1 MKKAFTLVLIIITL
15 FVNQKQ
21 AYAGWPM
28 GKGRFLLGTSATIYA
43 AKDYWDIYG
52 KLHTNNSTA
61 FTSYTLGIFGSY
73 GLSRRTDFIFSV
85 PFSRQVSN
93 ESTDK
98 YHNGLGD
105 LLLGLSYNL
114 INYKYK
120 NFTSIY
126 VGAIVPMY
134 PKYDAQ
140 TLGLGLYGSEVKLM
154 NTGAY
159 TLTGKKGY
167 YNLEA
172 GYRQFYGSDAPWQF
186 TYLAALGLSLDK
198 YNHVSVDVSGVY
210 SHSADS
216 TANSAVI
223 LAGAARNYSYT
234 RTSVS
239 YGHTF
244 SRRVSVFVS
253 GFYTLTGVN
262 TGVGYGGSLQGLF
275 RF

>member
-1 MKKAFTLVLIIITL
+1 MKKVFTLILILTFL
-15 FVNQKQ
+15 ATQQQ

-28 GKGRFLLGTSATIYA
+28 GKQRFLLGTSATIYA

-52 KLHTNNSTA
+52 KLHTNSKTA
-61 FTSYTLGIFGSY
+61 FTSYTLGLFGSY

-93 ESTDK
+93 QSTTDK

-105 LLLGLSYNL
+105 LQLGLSYNL

-120 NFTSIY
+120 NYTSIY

-134 PKYDAQ
+134 DKYDAQ
-140 TLGLGLYGSEVKLM
+140 TLGLGMYGSEVKLM

-159 TLTGKKGY
+159 TLNSKKGY

-172 GYRQFYGSDAPWQF
+172 GYRQFFGSEAPWQF
-186 TYLAALGLSLDK
+186 TYLAAIGLSLDK
-198 YNHVSVDVSGVY
+198 ANHVSVDVSGVY
-210 SHSADS
+210 SHSSDS
-216 TANSAVI
+216 TANSAVV

-234 RTSVS
+234 RTSLT

-244 SRRVSVFVS
+244 SRRISLAVS

-262 TGVGYGGSLQGLF
+262 TGVGYGGSLQGSF